1 MQKKRV
7 WLKNVAE
14 EFTNFSV
21 IHFKSKRHGLL
32 SFASRGRGSRAALQA
47 GQGRAGRAATALA
60 VF

>member
-1 MQKKRV
+1 M

-32 SFASRGRGSRAALQA
+32 SFASRGRGSRAALLAGQA
-47 GQGRAGRAATALA
+47 GQGWAGRAATALA

>member
-32 SFASRGRGSRAALQA
+32 SFASRGRGSRAAVLA
-47 GQGRAGRAATALA
+47 GQVGLPPP
-60 VF
+60 